1 MNVTSCEDIMA
12 LVQSP
17 VGTVSS
23 DLIHVILPNICSII
37 ESIPAMN
44 VSFEERVF
52 YDHCCDPIP
61 TMILNRTVNS
71 NNESHPSKLIEDV
84 CSYMQHNRNAQEEAL
99 YREICV
105 TTGILHVGVL
115 SPAYRLLTFII
126 LSILSPIGFFA
137 NILILL
143 TVYKVKHLRN
153 TTGYF
158 ICNLAVSDLLVIF
171 EMILFVTMYTS
182 GAMQSASPRVT
193 KFFFPTLDVVIGSA
207 SLLHVTAV
215 TVERGIAVSMPLRY
229 PRYLNDRTANRMI
242 AGIWVYCLLLLIMG
256 LLRIPIVSQNYNLVF
271 FFIAATLS
279 FFIPCILVLVS
290 YGFILVSAMKNMR
303 MEKKISKVIVVISM
317 MDQENLEQ
325 VTSMRPARFRE
336 IKIAFNVAIMTVP
349 FVCGWGYFMTCNT
362 YELVSGKDI
371 TGFQNWL
378 IPFVPFVISCLN
390 PLTYLMFTRS
400 LRKSSL
406 LLLSRS
412 KLCKKL
418 TQSFMR
424 RESEI
429 TSLSFVINDRSNRN
443 SVTDE
448 ASRRQSQNLLDNK
461 RQSTQS
467 FDNSNSNSTVLPSS
481 PPVTVTEQ
489 QNNDSTEQQQLHK
502 TPCETDTLVTRQDL
516 GDGVSV

>member
-12 LVQSP
+12 LVQQPSDSISP
-17 VGTVSS
+17 E
-23 DLIHVILPNICSII
+23 LIHVILPNICAFID
-37 ESIPAMN
+37 SIPALN
-44 VSFEERVF
+44 VSFEEKIF

-61 TMILNRTVNS
+61 TMILNRTVSANNDS
-71 NNESHPSKLIEDV
+71 NAAQLIKDV
-84 CSYMQHNRNAQEEAL
+84 CSYMQYNRNSAEEKL
-99 YREICV
+99 YRQICV
-105 TTGILHVGVL
+105 TAGSISDGVL

-126 LSILSPIGFFA
+126 LSILTPIGFFA

-158 ICNLAVSDLLVIF
+158 ICNLAIADLLVIF
-171 EMILFVTMYTS
+171 ELNFFVTMYTS
-182 GAMQSASPRVT
+182 GAMKSASPRVHE
-193 KFFFPTLDVVIGSA
+193 FFFPTLEVVIGSA

-215 TVERGIAVSMPLRY
+215 TIERGIAVSMPLRY

-242 AGIWVYCLLLLIMG
+242 AGIWMYCLLLLIMG

-317 MDQENLEQ
+317 MDQENLEK

-349 FVCGWGYFMTCNT
+349 FVCGWGYFMICNT
-362 YELVSGKDI
+362 YELI
-371 TGFQNWL
+371 TEQWLNGFQNWL

-418 TQSFMR
+418 TQSFMH
-424 RESEI
+424 REGEL
-429 TSLSFVINDRSNRN
+429 TSLSFVINDRSNHN

-461 RQSTQS
+461 RQSSQS
-467 FDNSNSNSTVLPSS
+467 FENSNNTTVPTLAVTASS
-481 PPVTVTEQ
+481 VVAETVAEIEPPHSEQ
-489 QNNDSTEQQQLHK
+489 S
-502 TPCETDTLVTRQDL
+502 CETDTLVTRQDL
-516 GDGVSV
+516 GEGVKL

>member
-12 LVQSP
+12 LVQGPSA
-17 VGTVSS
+17 VSS
-23 DLIHVILPNICSII
+23 DLIHVILPNLCSII

-44 VSFEERVF
+44 ISFEEKIF

-61 TMILNRTVNS
+61 TMILNRTVS
-71 NNESHPSKLIEDV
+71 PNNESNPSQLIRDV
-84 CSYMQHNRNAQEEAL
+84 CSYMQHNRNAQEETL

-105 TTGILHVGVL
+105 ATSVVHVGVL

-171 EMILFVTMYTS
+171 QMILFVTMYTS

-215 TVERGIAVSMPLRY
+215 TIERGIAVSMPLRY

-242 AGIWVYCLLLLIMG
+242 AGIWVYCLILLIMG
-256 LLRIPIVSQNYNLVF
+256 LLRIPIVSQSYNWIF

-279 FFIPCILVLVS
+279 FFIPCILVLIS

-317 MDQENLEQ
+317 MDQENLEK

-362 YELVSGKDI
+362 YELVSGRDI

-424 RESEI
+424 RESEL

-448 ASRRQSQNLLDNK
+448 VSRRQSQNLLDNK
-461 RQSTQS
+461 RQSSQS
-467 FDNSNSNSTVLPSS
+467 FDNNSSQSTTSQQPSNQNNVA
-481 PPVTVTEQ
+481 TEQ
-489 QNNDSTEQQQLHK
+489 H
-502 TPCETDTLVTRQDL
+502 TPLCETDTLVTRQDL